1 MIEKESTAKQAV
13 FSPRVRLARIYR
25 IVRSLRTQPGYT
37 LMRGVARFKLARELV
52 AYARSTMQAKKL
64 AIYRNDC
71 ENRMGNTLFPQLDQP
86 KIVNELRRAGVA
98 FGLKLPTEVVSAI
111 NNYAATSVCYAD
123 RIPTCGFTLD
133 QRLEAE
139 TILGKPILVAQYF
152 NTESHCP
159 EIAQLV
165 QDPAL
170 QAIAC
175 EYLGSVPTFVGAN
188 LWWTFPVEALES
200 DRDRHAHLFHRDVDD
215 FRFFKFFFY
224 LTDVAPADGA
234 HVCVSGSHNHPPQS
248 RSTDRWNIRRYT
260 DQEIEAQY
268 SKNSILEICGV
279 AGEGFAENTLCV
291 HKGLTPTQQPRLL
304 LQLQFALFDYGAMHD
319 LRESKMLRLMM

>member
-1 MIEKESTAKQAV
+1 MIEKKSVDRQTV
-13 FSPRVRLARIYR
+13 LSSRVRLGRIYR
-25 IVRSLRTQPGYT
+25 VVQSLRTQPGYT
-37 LMRGVARFKLARELV
+37 LMRSVARFKLVREFV
-52 AYARSTMQAKKL
+52 AYARSIMQAKKL
-64 AIYRNDC
+64 TIYRNAC
-71 ENRMGNTLFPQLDQP
+71 KSRMGNTLFSQLDQP
-86 KIVNELRRAGVA
+86 RVVEELRRTGVA

-111 NNYAATSVCYAD
+111 NDYAAASVCYAD

-139 TILGKPILVAQYF
+139 AVLGKPILVAQYF
-152 NTESHCP
+152 NTESNCP
-159 EIAQLV
+159 AIAQLV

-170 QAIAC
+170 QSIAC

-188 LWWTFPVEALES
+188 LWWTFPVEAHES

-224 LTDVAPADGA
+224 LTDVSPADGA
-234 HVCVSGSHNHPPQS
+234 HVCVSGSHNRPPQS
-248 RSTDRWNIRRYT
+248 RLTDRWNIRRYT

-268 SKNSILEICGV
+268 PRSSILEICGV

-319 LRESKMLRLMM
+319 LRANKTLRLIM